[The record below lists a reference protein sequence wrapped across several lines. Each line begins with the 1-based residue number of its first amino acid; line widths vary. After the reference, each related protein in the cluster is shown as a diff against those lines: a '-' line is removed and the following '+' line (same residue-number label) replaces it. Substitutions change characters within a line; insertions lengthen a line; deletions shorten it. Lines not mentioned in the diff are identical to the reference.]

1 MLCIRGVVERELLW
15 AVSYMNV
22 VIPTDFLLVTEKEKN
37 VNFSSYFLQFS
48 SQSLQTIVKIK
59 EREVSIL

>member
-1 MLCIRGVVERELLW
+1 MLCIRGVVGMELLW
-15 AVSYMNV
+15 DVSYLLAIM
-22 VIPTDFLLVTEKEKN
+22 PTDFLLVTENGKN

>member
-22 VIPTDFLLVTEKEKN
+22 VIPTDFLLVTENGKN